1 MKKEKKK
8 FSGNLNPFLVLMVM
22 VLICTVVSYFVVP
35 GAYDRET
42 VNGVTRVVADSYHS
56 VERTPVSL
64 FQMALTVPQGLA
76 ATAAM
81 MFAVMIIGGVVEIF
95 NKTGVIAAGINSV
108 LKIKGLNSQVV
119 ISIVMIM
126 FFFIGGILGWSE
138 HIIPFV
144 PIVISLALSL
154 GYDSLVGM
162 AISGFACLIAFA
174 VAPFN
179 PFTVG
184 TSHTIAELPMY
195 SGWQLRIVALGF
207 VCALSLFWVLRYAKK
222 IKADPSKSLVAD
234 VDTSSLQIDMPEDV
248 KMDGVKIASLLVLA
262 VAFAFTIYGMLN
274 LGWSYPEMSAVFLM
288 AGVVAAALN
297 RVSPTDTVNMILDGM
312 RGAMAGALIIGAARA
327 VQLTMTAGGLI
338 DPLVHSLSG
347 LLNNASAF
355 ATTVGMFVMNF
366 FINALIPSGSGQ
378 ATAVMPIM
386 VPLADM
392 LGITRQTAVLA
403 FQFGD
408 GISNTFW
415 FTNGTLLIYLGLG
428 KVPLKSWY
436 KFILP
441 LHGLFVI
448 LQVVFL
454 FIALQIG
461 YGPM

>member
-42 VNGVTRVVADSYHS
+42 VDGVTRVVADSYHS

-162 AISGFACLIAFA
+162 AISGFACLK
-174 VAPFN
+174 P
-179 PFTVG
+179 
-184 TSHTIAELPMY
+184 
-195 SGWQLRIVALGF
+195 
-207 VCALSLFWVLRYAKK
+207 
-222 IKADPSKSLVAD
+222 
-234 VDTSSLQIDMPEDV
+234 
-248 KMDGVKIASLLVLA
+248 
-262 VAFAFTIYGMLN
+262 
-274 LGWSYPEMSAVFLM
+274 
-288 AGVVAAALN
+288 
-297 RVSPTDTVNMILDGM
+297 
-312 RGAMAGALIIGAARA
+312 
-327 VQLTMTAGGLI
+327 
-338 DPLVHSLSG
+338 
-347 LLNNASAF
+347 
-355 ATTVGMFVMNF
+355 
-366 FINALIPSGSGQ
+366 
-378 ATAVMPIM
+378 
-386 VPLADM
+386 
-392 LGITRQTAVLA
+392 
-403 FQFGD
+403 
-408 GISNTFW
+408 
-415 FTNGTLLIYLGLG
+415 
-428 KVPLKSWY
+428 
-436 KFILP
+436 
-441 LHGLFVI
+441 
-448 LQVVFL
+448 
-454 FIALQIG
+454 
-461 YGPM
+461 

>member
-297 RVSPTDTVNMILDGM
+297 RVS
-312 RGAMAGALIIGAARA
+312 
-327 VQLTMTAGGLI
+327 
-338 DPLVHSLSG
+338 
-347 LLNNASAF
+347 
-355 ATTVGMFVMNF
+355 
-366 FINALIPSGSGQ
+366 
-378 ATAVMPIM
+378 
-386 VPLADM
+386 
-392 LGITRQTAVLA
+392 
-403 FQFGD
+403 
-408 GISNTFW
+408 
-415 FTNGTLLIYLGLG
+415 
-428 KVPLKSWY
+428 
-436 KFILP
+436 
-441 LHGLFVI
+441 
-448 LQVVFL
+448 
-454 FIALQIG
+454 QIG
-461 YGPM
+461 RAHV

>member
-22 VLICTVVSYFVVP
+22 VVICTIVSYFVVP

-42 VNGVTRVVADSYHS
+42 VDGVTRVVADSYHS
-56 VERTPVSL
+56 VERTPVGL
-64 FQMALTVPQGLA
+64 FDMMLTIPNGLA

-119 ISIVMIM
+119 ISVVMIM

-195 SGWQLRIVALGF
+195 SGWQLRMVVLIC
-207 VCALSLFWVLRYAKK
+207 VCALSLVWLLRYAKK
-222 IKADPSKSLVAD
+222 VKDDPSKSLVAD
-234 VDTSSLQIDMPEDV
+234 VDTSSLKIDMPEHV

-262 VAFAFTIYGMLN
+262 VAFGFTIYGMLN
-274 LGWSYPEMSAVFLM
+274 LGWSYPEMSAV
-288 AGVVAAALN
+288 
-297 RVSPTDTVNMILDGM
+297 
-312 RGAMAGALIIGAARA
+312 
-327 VQLTMTAGGLI
+327 
-338 DPLVHSLSG
+338 
-347 LLNNASAF
+347 
-355 ATTVGMFVMNF
+355 
-366 FINALIPSGSGQ
+366 
-378 ATAVMPIM
+378 
-386 VPLADM
+386 
-392 LGITRQTAVLA
+392 
-403 FQFGD
+403 
-408 GISNTFW
+408 
-415 FTNGTLLIYLGLG
+415 
-428 KVPLKSWY
+428 
-436 KFILP
+436 
-441 LHGLFVI
+441 
-448 LQVVFL
+448 
-454 FIALQIG
+454 
-461 YGPM
+461 

>member
-22 VLICTVVSYFVVP
+22 VVICTIVSYFVVP

-42 VNGVTRVVADSYHS
+42 VDGVTRVVADSYHS
-56 VERTPVSL
+56 VERTPVGL
-64 FQMALTVPQGLA
+64 FDMMLTIPNGLA

-119 ISIVMIM
+119 ISVVMIM

-195 SGWQLRIVALGF
+195 SGWQLRMVVLIC
-207 VCALSLFWVLRYAKK
+207 VCALSLVWLLRYAKK
-222 IKADPSKSLVAD
+222 VKDDPSKSLR
-234 VDTSSLQIDMPEDV
+234 M
-248 KMDGVKIASLLVLA
+248 
-262 VAFAFTIYGMLN
+262 
-274 LGWSYPEMSAVFLM
+274 
-288 AGVVAAALN
+288 
-297 RVSPTDTVNMILDGM
+297 
-312 RGAMAGALIIGAARA
+312 
-327 VQLTMTAGGLI
+327 
-338 DPLVHSLSG
+338 
-347 LLNNASAF
+347 
-355 ATTVGMFVMNF
+355 
-366 FINALIPSGSGQ
+366 
-378 ATAVMPIM
+378 
-386 VPLADM
+386 
-392 LGITRQTAVLA
+392 
-403 FQFGD
+403 
-408 GISNTFW
+408 
-415 FTNGTLLIYLGLG
+415 
-428 KVPLKSWY
+428 
-436 KFILP
+436 
-441 LHGLFVI
+441 
-448 LQVVFL
+448 
-454 FIALQIG
+454 
-461 YGPM
+461 